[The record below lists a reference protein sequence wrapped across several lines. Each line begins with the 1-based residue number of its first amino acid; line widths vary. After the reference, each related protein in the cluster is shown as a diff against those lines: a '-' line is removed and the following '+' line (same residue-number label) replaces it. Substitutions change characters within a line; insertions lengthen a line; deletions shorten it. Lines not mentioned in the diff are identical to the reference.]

1 MTINTKTLTA
11 ANAVL
16 QARCVGLYDQYVE
29 MGGYQPDNA
38 TSFGD
43 RTIGETRASVDGI
56 LSGGKVFNEG
66 QFTAFFEAN
75 SKSLTVMDNY
85 NNWQQDPN
93 HDALP
98 WDFILTYPSIKKRY
112 TFSGFLVTTPAGVS
126 AQKLLAGVQYVW
138 NIDNA
143 KIEDIN

>member
-56 LSGGKVFNEG
+56 LSGGKVFNSS

-75 SKSLTVMDNY
+75 SKSLTVMDSY
-85 NNWQQDPN
+85 NNWQQETGR
-93 HDALP
+93 DALT

-112 TFSGFLVTTPAGVS
+112 TFSGFLVTVPAGVS

-138 NIDNA
+138 DVDNV